1 MHFLLLSS
9 LAFFI
14 RNICNK
20 EYTKHFAAK
29 ESNLFFNAIS
39 LSITCLISLAMG
51 GAKRPSSL
59 VLILAAIF
67 AVLFV
72 ATVYLLL
79 ISYSKGPMGLVSL
92 LFNFS
97 MIIPITVG
105 FLLFKEPIS
114 WLKGLGLLCGLF
126 VLLLSWR
133 DGEAKNSKSV
143 YIPAKIWLPVT
154 LLTMVCNG
162 GLSTIQNMLVQW
174 APGADIM
181 TFNFWAYLIGA
192 GICWLM
198 LLIFKLR
205 GSKFDEI
212 AAKPKAFLSTSTLC
226 GLGSSAGNILNMFML
241 TLIPST
247 VAYPLKNSLLTVA
260 TYLVSILY
268 YKEGRSKYGYLM
280 VGIGIVSS
288 VLLGIS

>member
-1 MHFLLLSS
+1 MHFLLLST

-20 EYTKHFAAK
+20 EYTRHFSTK

-39 LSITCLISLAMG
+39 LSITCIISLIMG
-51 GAKRPSSL
+51 GANRPSAL
-59 VLILAAIF
+59 VLGLAVIF

-79 ISYSKGPMGLVSL
+79 ISYSKGPMGLVAL

-97 MIIPITVG
+97 MIIPIAFG
-105 FLLFKEPIS
+105 FFLFKEPIS
-114 WLKGLGLLCGLF
+114 WLKGLGLLCVLF
-126 VLLLSWR
+126 VILLSWR
-133 DGEAKNSKSV
+133 DGEAKGSKSV
-143 YIPAKIWLPVT
+143 YIPAKFWLPVT
-154 LLTMVCNG
+154 LLTMICNG

-192 GICWLM
+192 GICWT
-198 LLIFKLR
+198 LLLVFKLR

-212 AAKPKAFLSTSTLC
+212 AAKPKAFFTSSTLC
-226 GLGSSAGNILNMFML
+226 GLGSSFGNILNMFML

-247 VAYPLKNSLLTVA
+247 VAYPLKNSIITVA
-260 TYLVSILY
+260 TYLLSLFY

-280 VGIGIVSS
+280 LGMGIVSI

>member
-1 MHFLLLSS
+1 MHFLLLST
-9 LAFFI
+9 LAFFL
-14 RNICNK
+14 RNVCNK
-20 EYTKHFAAK
+20 EYTRKFSSR

-39 LSITCLISLAMG
+39 LSITCLISLFMG
-51 GAKRPSSL
+51 GAVRPSGL
-59 VLILAAIF
+59 VLGLAAIF

-79 ISYSKGPMGLVSL
+79 ISYAKGPMGLVSL

-97 MIIPITVG
+97 MVIPITVG

-114 WLKGLGLLCGLF
+114 WLKGVGLVC
-126 VLLLSWR
+126 VLLVILLSWR
-133 DGEAKNSKSV
+133 DSEAKNSKSV
-143 YIPAKIWLPVT
+143 YIPAKVWLPVT

-192 GICWLM
+192 GICWTL

-205 GSKFDEI
+205 GRKFDEI
-212 AAKPKAFLSTSTLC
+212 KAHPKAFFLDSTLC

-247 VAYPLKNSLLTVA
+247 VAYPLKNSILTVL
-260 TYLVSILY
+260 TYLASILY

-280 VGIGIVSS
+280 VCIGVVSI